1 MNEKQLNDVV
11 DIMQT
16 FTSQEQ
22 LAELAGLALLA
33 MYDQQNV
40 MGFTTNWFSIDRDC
54 FVIKNSFDAKIK
66 VDFRRPKAKQG
77 D

>member
-11 DIMQT
+11 GIMQT

-22 LAELAGLALLA
+22 FAELAGLALLA
-33 MYDQQNV
+33 MHNQQSL
-40 MGFTTNWFSIDRDC
+40 MGFTTNWFSVDRDC
-54 FVIKNSFDAKIK
+54 LVVKNPLDAKIK